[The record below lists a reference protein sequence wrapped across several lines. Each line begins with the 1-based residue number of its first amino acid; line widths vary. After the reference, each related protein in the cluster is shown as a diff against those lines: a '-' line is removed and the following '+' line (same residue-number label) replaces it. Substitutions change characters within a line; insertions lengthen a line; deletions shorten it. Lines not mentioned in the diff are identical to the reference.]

1 MELWYRQLGF
11 YNNPFSIKPAMY
23 HDKIFGNEMK
33 IEEVVRKIGEGG
45 IIFVE
50 GDYGS
55 GKSTLLKRIIH
66 AYGGRKEV
74 IYYSCNT
81 TENRIDLDG
90 LVKGRKGFLSR
101 MLFSGDEEELILLL
115 DEAQEINEEDAEEAA
130 KKHKEKKFKTIVLV
144 VKDMKKTNNLEELK
158 RIAGKDNII
167 KMGKLNEEDAIKII
181 RKRIGQ
187 TRLISDDMI
196 KAILKKSEN
205 NPRKL
210 LKNCEEVCKY
220 AVENI
225 EDEVKETHVKKVLGA

>member
-23 HDKIFGNEMK
+23 NDRIFGNEMK
-33 IEEVVRKIGEGG
+33 VEEVVRKIGEGG
-45 IIFVE
+45 VIFVE

-81 TENRIDLDG
+81 TENRIDLDE
-90 LVKGRKGFLSR
+90 LIKGRKGFISR
-101 MLFSGDEEELILLL
+101 MFFSGDDEDLILLL
-115 DEAQEINEEDAEEAA
+115 DEAQELNEEDAEEIARGYND
-130 KKHKEKKFKTIVLV
+130 KKFKTIVLV
-144 VKDMKKTNNLEELK
+144 TKDMKKTNNLEELK
-158 RIAGKDNII
+158 KIAGKDNIV
-167 KMGKLNEEDAIKII
+167 KMGKLNEEDAVRLI
-181 RKRIGQ
+181 RKRIGK
-187 TRLISDDMI
+187 TKLISDEMI
-196 KAILKKSEN
+196 KTILKKSEN
-205 NPRKL
+205 NPRRL

-225 EDEVKETHVKKVLGA
+225 EDEVKETHVKKALGG